1 MVAARNT
8 GRIVRS
14 GDAAAPNGT
23 ITATRPSRGSDA
35 DARGCVIVAVV
46 VQVMVV
52 VVVVVMVMVVVVM
65 VAVTRQ
71 LERGKP
77 DVGCDQHAADDRVLR
92 VLDRRAELQADDD
105 DDRAEHDRHEYVRE
119 AGKTGQPAIRESG

>member
-23 ITATRPSRGSDA
+23 ITATRPWEGFDA
-35 DARGCVIVAVV
+35 DARELRDVAVV
-46 VQVMVV
+46 VQVKVV
-52 VVVVVMVMVVVVM
+52 VVVVVMVMVMVVV

-77 DVGCDQHAADDRVLR
+77 DVGCDGTQAVVSVLR
-92 VLDRRAELQADDD
+92 VLDRESEKQLQ
-105 DDRAEHDRHEYVRE
+105 DRRR
-119 AGKTGQPAIRESG
+119 R